1 MIFNPNNDRVFLFY
15 LIFYSSNNFTSAQI
29 EPIFF
34 RYISSVRKIRSVF
47 FWSFEKYRLSLW
59 WIQILATRFK
69 RHKHPTMLT
78 DVTVLNFC
86 CLRHKPSTVI
96 AVFVCVYYA
105 MVFCD
110 VWRWWWWWFSMMM
123 ANNDEPHFFS
133 LKFCNSHSVHI
144 GSCVR
149 VSESKVNVRPIEL
162 LIRKASSPYVMW
174 MMNNGSGYTSKIH
187 RNKEEKK
194 KNTKRNLTAT
204 PNTRT
209 HQTR

>member
-1 MIFNPNNDRVFLFY
+1 MDTNISHTFQTPQT
-15 LIFYSSNNFTSAQI
+15 SNNVDWCYGSDFLLFTTQTI
-29 EPIFF
+29 D
-34 RYISSVRKIRSVF
+34 RNRCVR
-47 FWSFEKYRLSLW
+47 
-59 WIQILATRFK
+59 
-69 RHKHPTMLT
+69 
-78 DVTVLNFC
+78 
-86 CLRHKPSTVI
+86 
-96 AVFVCVYYA
+96 VCVYYA